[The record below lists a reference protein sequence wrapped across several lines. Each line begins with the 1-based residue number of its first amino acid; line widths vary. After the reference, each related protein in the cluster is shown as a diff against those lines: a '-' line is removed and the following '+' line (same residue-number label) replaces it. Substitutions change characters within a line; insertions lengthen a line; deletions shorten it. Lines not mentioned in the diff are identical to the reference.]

1 MALMEQ
7 IEDGAFVVTDP
18 RFAAP
23 TEPAGPSDLPRWVE
37 VVGFVAVLVLV
48 LVAVLAWM
56 RSER

>member
-23 TEPAGPSDLPRWVE
+23 TEPAGSDLPRWIK

-48 LVAVLAWM
+48 LVVVLAWI